1 MNLFIFN
8 GTICRDIELKYAQ
21 NSGLSVISNSLAFN
35 KKDANGNQSVVFL
48 DFVAFGKT
56 AELINQYYQKGDMLC
71 GQGEIAQDEWQDKD
85 TGKQRTKHKIII
97 QKLEFTKSPKA
108 WANSRSTEQSAE
120 ALAQNIANS
129 GAVLGVSVTNYAN
142 NGGNSSLGQTGAP
155 QNYNQAPQ
163 APQQYGNY
171 DHMPDTVTNAVAK
184 HNAQAQAQAQNT
196 AQDLDEIPF

>member
-8 GTICRDIELKYAQ
+8 GTICRDMELKYTQ

-35 KKDANGNQSVVFL
+35 KKDANGNQSAVFL

-85 TGKQRTKHKIII
+85 TGAKRTKHKIII

-108 WANSRSTEQSAE
+108 RVNGANSTH
-120 ALAQNIANS
+120 NGAN
-129 GAVLGVSVTNYAN
+129 GAN
-142 NGGNSSLGQTGAP
+142 NGANSNVS
-155 QNYNQAPQ
+155 YNQAPQ
-163 APQQYGNY
+163 SYNQAPQSYGNY
-171 DHMPDTVTNAVAK
+171 DHMPDTVTNAVER
-184 HNAQAQAQAQNT
+184 HNAEWQAQNT
-196 AQDLDEIPF
+196 AQNLAQELDEIPF

>member
-8 GTICRDIELKYAQ
+8 GTICRDIELKYTQ

-35 KKDANGNQSVVFL
+35 KKDANGNQSAVFL

-71 GQGEIAQDEWQDKD
+71 GQGEISQDEWQDKD
-85 TGKQRTKHKIII
+85 TGAKRTKHKIII

-108 WANSRSTEQSAE
+108 WASG
-120 ALAQNIANS
+120 ANS
-129 GAVLGVSVTNYAN
+129 GANGAN
-142 NGGNSSLGQTGAP
+142 NGANSNVSYNQAPQAP

-163 APQQYGNY
+163 SYGNY

-184 HNAQAQAQAQNT
+184 HNAQYNAQAQAQAQNT
-196 AQDLDEIPF
+196 AQNLAQELDEIPF

>member
-8 GTICRDIELKYAQ
+8 GTICRDIELKYTQ
-21 NSGLSVISNSLAFN
+21 NQGLSVISNSLAFN
-35 KKDANGNQSVVFL
+35 KKDGSGNQSSVFL

-71 GQGEIAQDEWQDKD
+71 GVGEISADEWQDKD
-85 TGKQRTKHKIII
+85 TGAKRTKHKIII

-108 WANSRSTEQSAE
+108 WAGNSHTAKNIDTM
-120 ALAQNIANS
+120 AQNIANS

-142 NGGNSSLGQTGAP
+142 GGENSSPSYNQAP

-163 APQQYGNY
+163 NY
-171 DHMPDTVTNAVAK
+171 N
-184 HNAQAQAQAQNT
+184 QAQNRSNSQPQNL

>member
-8 GTICRDIELKYAQ
+8 GTICRDIELKYSQ

-35 KKDANGNQSVVFL
+35 KKDANGNQGTVFL

-71 GQGEIAQDEWQDKD
+71 GVGEISADEWQDKD
-85 TGKQRTKHKIII
+85 TGAKRTKHKIII

-108 WANSRSTEQSAE
+108 WAGNSANNSWNSGAE
-120 ALAQNIANS
+120 AMAQNIANS

-142 NGGNSSLGQTGAP
+142 GGNSNLGYNQAPQNYGQTGAP
-155 QNYNQAPQ
+155 QNYNQAQNRSNSQPQ
-163 APQQYGNY
+163 NL
-171 DHMPDTVTNAVAK
+171 
-184 HNAQAQAQAQNT
+184 

>member
-8 GTICRDIELKYAQ
+8 GTICRDIELKYTQ

-35 KKDANGNQSVVFL
+35 KKDANGNQSAVFL

-71 GQGEIAQDEWQDKD
+71 GQGEISQDEWQDKD
-85 TGKQRTKHKIII
+85 TGAKRTKHKIII

-108 WANSRSTEQSAE
+108 WASG
-120 ALAQNIANS
+120 ANS
-129 GAVLGVSVTNYAN
+129 GANGVN
-142 NGGNSSLGQTGAP
+142 NGANSNVS
-155 QNYNQAPQ
+155 YNQAPQ
-163 APQQYGNY
+163 SYGNY
-171 DHMPDTVTNAVAK
+171 DHMPDTVTNAVER
-184 HNAQAQAQAQNT
+184 HNAQAQAQNL

>member
-1 MNLFIFN
+1 
-8 GTICRDIELKYAQ
+8 
-21 NSGLSVISNSLAFN
+21 
-35 KKDANGNQSVVFL
+35 
-48 DFVAFGKT
+48 
-56 AELINQYYQKGDMLC
+56 
-71 GQGEIAQDEWQDKD
+71 
-85 TGKQRTKHKIII
+85 KIII

-108 WANSRSTEQSAE
+108 WANSRSTKQSAE

-171 DHMPDTVTNAVAK
+171 DHMPDTVTNAVER
-184 HNAQAQAQAQNT
+184 HNAEWQAQNT
-196 AQDLDEIPF
+196 AQNTAQNLAQELDEIPF

>member
-8 GTICRDIELKYAQ
+8 GTICRDIELKYTQ
-21 NSGLSVISNSLAFN
+21 NQGLSVISNSLAFN
-35 KKDANGNQSVVFL
+35 KKDGSGNQSSVFL

-71 GQGEIAQDEWQDKD
+71 GVGEISADEWQDKD
-85 TGKQRTKHKIII
+85 TGAKRTKHKIII

-108 WANSRSTEQSAE
+108 WAGNSHAAQNIDTM
-120 ALAQNIANS
+120 AQNIANS

-142 NGGNSSLGQTGAP
+142 NGGNSSLGYGQTGAP
-155 QNYNQAPQ
+155 QNYNQAQNRSNSQPQ
-163 APQQYGNY
+163 NL
-171 DHMPDTVTNAVAK
+171 
-184 HNAQAQAQAQNT
+184 

>member
-8 GTICRDIELKYAQ
+8 GTICRDIEMKYTQ
-21 NSGLSVISNSLAFN
+21 NSSLAVISNSLAFN
-35 KKDANGNQSVVFL
+35 KKDANGNQSSVFL

-56 AELINQYYQKGDMLC
+56 AELINEYYQKGDMLC
-71 GQGEIAQDEWQDKD
+71 GVGEISADEWQDKD
-85 TGKQRTKHKIII
+85 TGAKRVKHKIII

-108 WANSRSTEQSAE
+108 WAGNSHAAQNIDAM
-120 ALAQNIANS
+120 AQNIANS

-142 NGGNSSLGQTGAP
+142 GGGNSSPSYNQAP

-163 APQQYGNY
+163 NY
-171 DHMPDTVTNAVAK
+171 N
-184 HNAQAQAQAQNT
+184 QAQNRSNSQAQQPQNL

>member
-8 GTICRDIELKYAQ
+8 GTICRDIELKYTQ

-35 KKDANGNQSVVFL
+35 KQDANGNQSAVFL

-71 GQGEIAQDEWQDKD
+71 GQGEISQDEWQDKD
-85 TGKQRTKHKIII
+85 TGAKRTKHKIII

-108 WANSRSTEQSAE
+108 WASGANGG
-120 ALAQNIANS
+120 ANS
-129 GAVLGVSVTNYAN
+129 THNGAN
-142 NGGNSSLGQTGAP
+142 NGGNGGGNSSLGYGQTGAP
-155 QNYNQAPQ
+155 QSHNQAPQ
-163 APQQYGNY
+163 AQQYGNY
-171 DHMPDTVTNAVAK
+171 DHMPDTVTNAVER
-184 HNAQAQAQAQNT
+184 HNAQAQAQNL

>member
-8 GTICRDIELKYAQ
+8 GTICRDIEMKYTQ
-21 NSGLSVISNSLAFN
+21 NSSMAVISNSLAFN
-35 KKDANGNQSVVFL
+35 KKDANGNQSTVFL

-71 GQGEIAQDEWQDKD
+71 GVGEISADEWQDKD
-85 TGKQRTKHKIII
+85 TGAKRTKHKIII

-108 WANSRSTEQSAE
+108 WAGNSHTAKNIDTM
-120 ALAQNIANS
+120 AQNIANS

-142 NGGNSSLGQTGAP
+142 GGENSSLGQTGAP
-155 QNYNQAPQ
+155 QNYNQA
-163 APQQYGNY
+163 
-171 DHMPDTVTNAVAK
+171 
-184 HNAQAQAQAQNT
+184 QNRSNSQSQNL